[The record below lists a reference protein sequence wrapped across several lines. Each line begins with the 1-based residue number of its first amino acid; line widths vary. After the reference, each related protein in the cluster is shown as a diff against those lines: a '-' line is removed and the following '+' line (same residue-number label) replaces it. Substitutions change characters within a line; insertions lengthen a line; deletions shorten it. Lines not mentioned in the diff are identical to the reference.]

1 MVIFPFRILQFT
13 LALCISALAVHCD
26 AQELTIINNY
36 GDTTG
41 LGKEGLRLS
50 KTGTHTLI
58 INYYE
63 PAPSN
68 EVDRLE
74 ELIGRSIDFYLDQV
88 ATIQNEK
95 LDFKKSKNQVLKDL
109 NEIVADAVKYYD
121 FKEVNEFKGF
131 SKELVKMVED
141 LVGKD
146 WRKSQ
151 FYVKD
156 ADPSTK
162 KEMLYYFAQKELND
176 IKLKANTEVG
186 NYSNDNLL
194 SLSETAVKGL
204 DEETEKALLDEIRNF
219 QKNDVLK
226 PMEVDFSTATILLLA
241 SEDQFLMPTLQSSG
255 KGPKEQTFEE
265 RVLRLLEQN
274 NRRFDKLESDIAEL
288 KKERG
293 SGLATGVRPSSDPEI
308 QAQIDEIRLML
319 AELLKRERRP
329 SEISTKPILSGEGA
343 TIYNLP
349 DKIIFNFDKSKYNLN
364 LGSTFM
370 LNEIIDILA
379 HQPQLD
385 IMVTGF
391 ADRTGDAKLNLELS
405 RKRAKMVRDYLIQN
419 GINADRI
426 VMNYFGDRESYS
438 ENPNDRKVE
447 IEFLKF

>member
-1 MVIFPFRILQFT
+1 MD
-13 LALCISALAVHCD
+13 CN

-41 LGKEGLRLS
+41 IGKDGLRLS
-50 KTGTHTLI
+50 KSKTHTLI

-63 PAPSN
+63 PAPSS

-74 ELIGRSIDFYLDQV
+74 ELIGRSLDFYLDQV
-88 ATIQNEK
+88 VSIEDDK
-95 LDFKKSKNQVLKDL
+95 LGYKKSKNQVLKDL
-109 NEIVADAVKYYD
+109 NEIVEDAVKYYD

-131 SKELVKMVED
+131 SKDLEKMVAD
-141 LVGKD
+141 LEGKD

-156 ADPSTK
+156 ADPATK
-162 KEMLYYFAQKELND
+162 KEMIYYFAQKELND

-194 SLSETAVKGL
+194 TLSETAVKGL
-204 DEETEKALLDEIRNF
+204 DEETEKELLAEIRNF
-219 QKNDVLK
+219 QKNDELK
-226 PMEVDFSTATILLLA
+226 PLEVDFSSATIMLLA
-241 SEDQFLMPTLQSSG
+241 SEDEFVMPSLSSSG
-255 KGPKEQTFEE
+255 KGPEDQTFEE

-274 NRRFDKLESDIAEL
+274 NRRFDRLESDIAEL

-293 SGLATGVRPSSDPEI
+293 SGLATGVSASTDPAL
-308 QAQIDEIRLML
+308 QSQIDELRLML
-319 AELLKRERRP
+319 AELLRKERRP
-329 SEISTKPILSGEGA
+329 SDISTKPILSGEGA
-343 TIYNLP
+343 LVYNLP

-364 LGSTFM
+364 IGTTFM

-379 HQPQLD
+379 HQPELD

-391 ADRTGDAKLNLELS
+391 ADRTGDAKTNLELS

-419 GINADRI
+419 GINSDRI
-426 VMNYFGDRESYS
+426 VMNYFGDRESYA
-438 ENPNDRKVE
+438 ENPNDRKVV